1 MAADAPAFVMFGEQH
16 LVTMTVLLVITVFVP
31 LVVTKLASNRVV
43 AFVAIGLSLLLLFL
57 KIAEP
62 IIRASTWEELREML
76 PLHLCD
82 IGAILS
88 CIMLINRSYR
98 LYEITYFWALGG
110 TVQAL
115 LTPDLTYGFPHSS
128 FLFYFVTH
136 GLIIVN
142 VIYATVLFKYR
153 PTLMSIWRAFVVT
166 AGYAIL
172 IAPINLLL
180 NTNYLYLCHKPASAS
195 ILDFLGPWP
204 WYLLSLIPVSFI
216 IFFIYYLPFLTT
228 DLITKRK
235 PTVGLES

>member
-16 LVTMTVLLVITVFVP
+16 LVTMMVLLVVTVLIP
-31 LVVTKLASNRVV
+31 LIVTKWGAERSIKY
-43 AFVAIGLSLLLLFL
+43 VAIGLSLLLLFL
-57 KIAEP
+57 KIVEP
-62 IIRASTWEELREML
+62 IARASTWEQFREML

-88 CIMLINRSYR
+88 CIMLINRNYR

-110 TVQAL
+110 SVQAL

-153 PTLMSIWRAFVVT
+153 PTLLSIWRTFIVT

-172 IAPINLLL
+172 IAPVNLLL
-180 NTNYLYLCHKPASAS
+180 DTNYLYLCHKPASAS

-204 WYLLSLIPVSFI
+204 WYLLSLIPVSLI
-216 IFFIYYLPFLTT
+216 IFFIYYLPFVIT
-228 DLITKRK
+228 DLITKHK
-235 PTVGLES
+235 LTVSYES